1 MSNLRKRDIENYKKL
16 YQIAKEIPFEV
27 TIKLGKK
34 AECEE
39 SSKNVEGEKHMEH
52 RTPME
57 LFDELSKTVMCQN
70 DYLMSLCT
78 TLWLHDARIRTF
90 DKTRYRG
97 ILPQKHNL
105 LIIGPT
111 GSGKTLA
118 IQTLAKMLGYKLLIA
133 NAPDFTG
140 TGWKGRDLE
149 TLLEDLYK
157 QCGHDKSQTQS
168 GIIFLDEIDKAILSQ
183 NEKEDYRT
191 FGIEPPLLKMVEGY
205 VASVEIDKSTVQ
217 IDTSNILFIAAG
229 AFEGIEKI
237 IQKRIHGKKS
247 LGFSSG
253 NVWSGKNDK
262 DLLLDVNKLDLMEYG
277 VSAQFLGRFSRLT
290 SLRELS
296 ETDIKNILLHSQV
309 STVKNLDYLLHDALG
324 IHVTIDEAGAK
335 AIAQQ
340 AVKEK
345 IGVRGASFM
354 IQEVMDELLFYLP
367 DERNVKA
374 ISIFEK
380 DGEPAVKYVEGQ
392 PDNVNEIVIGTLHE
406 RPIKFGVEA
415 SINVDT
421 YVDEILDAG
430 GLILSS
436 CNARTVRALHL
447 LFSVS
452 ILYIIEECSE
462 SDWNTSSIKKILEA
476 AKHETADPDEE
487 TVCDIL
493 MKQHGTHKKYARLYI
508 DYKKI
513 YVSNRKLDLAITACR
528 YFEERQRNI

>member
-1 MSNLRKRDIENYKKL
+1 
-16 YQIAKEIPFEV
+16 
-27 TIKLGKK
+27 
-34 AECEE
+34 
-39 SSKNVEGEKHMEH
+39 MEQK
-52 RTPME
+52 TPIE
-57 LFDELSKTVMCQN
+57 LFDELSKTVMHQD

-78 TLWLHDARIRTF
+78 TLWLHDARIRAL
-90 DKTRYRG
+90 DKARYRG
-97 ILPQKHNL
+97 ILPQKQNL
-105 LIIGPT
+105 LIVGPT

-118 IQTLAKMLGYKLLIA
+118 IQTLAKMLGYELLIA

-149 TLLEDLYK
+149 DLLADLYK

-168 GIIFLDEIDKAILSQ
+168 GIIFLDEIDKVILSQ

-191 FGIEPPLLKMVEGY
+191 FGIENPLLKMVEGY
-205 VASVEIDKSTVQ
+205 VASVEIDKVTVQ

-229 AFEGIEKI
+229 AFDGIEKI

-253 NVWSGKNDK
+253 NVWSGKDDK
-262 DLLLDVNKLDLMEYG
+262 DLLLSVNKADLMEYG

-296 ETDIKNILLHSQV
+296 ETDIKNILLHSRV
-309 STVKNLDYLLHDALG
+309 STVKNLDYLLHDTLG
-324 IHVTIDEAGAK
+324 IHVTIDETGAK

-345 IGVRGASFM
+345 TGVRGASFM

-367 DERNVKA
+367 DEENVKA
-374 ISIFEK
+374 LSIFAK
-380 DGEPAVKYVEGQ
+380 DGEPSVKYVEGQ
-392 PDNVNEIVIGTLHE
+392 PDNVNEEPVGTAPV
-406 RPIKFGVEA
+406 RPVKFGIDVKINVEA
-415 SINVDT
+415 

-447 LFSVS
+447 LISAS
-452 ILYIIEECSE
+452 ILYIIAECPEE
-462 SDWNTSSIKKILEA
+462 DWNTNSIKKMLET
-476 AKHETADPDEE
+476 AKHNTADPNEE

-493 MKQHGTHKKYARLYI
+493 IKQHQNYAKYVLFYNA
-508 DYKKI
+508 YKRI
-513 YVSNRKLDLAITACR
+513 EVTNRKLDFAITACR
-528 YFEERQRNI
+528 YFEESQRNI